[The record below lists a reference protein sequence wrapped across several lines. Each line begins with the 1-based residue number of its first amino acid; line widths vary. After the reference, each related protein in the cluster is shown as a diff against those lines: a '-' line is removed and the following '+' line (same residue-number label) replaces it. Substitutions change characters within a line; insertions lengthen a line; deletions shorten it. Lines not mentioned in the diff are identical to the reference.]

1 MNGSLTAPGYPE
13 RDVRDRARRGR
24 AAAFPPAQE
33 YGLAMYGEDRPG
45 PRPARGSDVQ
55 PGLDRLDALRI
66 VPPILMPERL
76 EKLIELGREPLHT
89 DVETGTDIGGFRSPL
104 PLYVSALGSTRVSAL
119 AVALSTQAGRLG
131 LPMVIGENIVPTT
144 GYGRLGESRGRSV
157 AERIAAYCRELPDAV
172 GGVAVQQS
180 TEDADA
186 EVWNL
191 AYSDPGAERLLA
203 DGRLAFELKVGQG
216 AKPGLGGITV
226 LDHEAASAVAD
237 RFCLDPVYSDSAGE
251 RGGAKVLRYATPGTF
266 TAEILRHQVHM
277 MRNNYP
283 RAKVWVKL
291 HPGRDVAE
299 AARIAWD
306 AGADAV
312 TVDGAE
318 GGTGWAPVAFLGH
331 VGLPLAECLF
341 RLAGH
346 RAVENSL
353 PGDGLPGNAGRC
365 LLASGRMWEGARVFK
380 ALALGARAA
389 GLGRAA
395 FLAVDEDP
403 ERGLERLVGCLDQ
416 ELRMLT
422 SAVGKYRTGRVGP
435 EDVAVAWTAGS
446 AGDSHL
452 GARLGLELVEV
463 DV

>member
-1 MNGSLTAPGYPE
+1 
-13 RDVRDRARRGR
+13 
-24 AAAFPPAQE
+24 
-33 YGLAMYGEDRPG
+33 MYGEDRAPS
-45 PRPARGSDVQ
+45 RP
-55 PGLDRLDALRI
+55 DRLDALRI

-76 EKLIELGREPLHT
+76 ERLIELGREPLHT
-89 DVETGTDIGGFRSPL
+89 DVRTDTDIGGFRSPL
-104 PLYVSALGSTRVSAL
+104 PLYVSAIGSTRVSAVS
-119 AVALSTQAGRLG
+119 VALGTQAGRLG
-131 LPMVIGENIVPTT
+131 LPVVIGENIVPTT
-144 GYGRLGESRGRSV
+144 GYGRFEQSRGPSV
-157 AERIAAYCRELPDAV
+157 ADRIAAYCRELPDGV

-203 DGRLAFELKVGQG
+203 GGRLAFELKVGQG
-216 AKPGLGGITV
+216 AKPGLGGLTL
-226 LDHEAASAVAD
+226 LDPEAAAAVAD
-237 RFCLDPVYSDSAGE
+237 RFCLDPGYAAG
-251 RGGAKVLRYATPGTF
+251 KVLRCATPGTF
-266 TAEILRHQVHM
+266 TAEILRQQVHI

-283 RAKVWVKL
+283 RARVWVKL

-318 GGTGWAPVAFLGH
+318 GGTGWAPVSFLDH
-331 VGLPLAECLF
+331 VGLPLAECLV

-346 RAVENSL
+346 GE
-353 PGDGLPGNAGRC
+353 RC
-365 LLASGRMWEGARVFK
+365 LLTSGRMWEGARAFK
-380 ALALGARAA
+380 ALALGARAV

-403 ERGLERLVGCLDQ
+403 ERGLVRLVDCLDQ

-422 SAVGKYRTGRVGP
+422 SAVGKYRTGRVGQ
-435 EDVAVAWTAGS
+435 EDVSAVAEEVRSG
-446 AGDSHL
+446 
-452 GARLGLELVEV
+452 V
-463 DV
+463 DVDPVAADV